1 MKNKFKNVTE
11 KFKQTTLERK
21 TPHPPPH
28 REKERGFLLFSLPFQ
43 RGFLQ
48 HKDDSTILR
57 RWSWNWSC
65 CIRNTARSRIFL
77 YNIFIPVL
85 YTHHPRTL
93 PKTPN
98 KLDLSSS

>member
-1 MKNKFKNVTE
+1 VDISITTPSKE
-11 KFKQTTLERK
+11 KLPTLLPKEKRRGDFFCFLYL
-21 TPHPPPH
+21 PHF
-28 REKERGFLLFSLPFQ
+28 GNFQ

-65 CIRNTARSRIFL
+65 CIRNTARSRSFL

-98 KLDLSSS
+98 KPNLSSS